1 MSETL
6 RAVVYVAGHLSDIGL
21 WRDRCLTHCV
31 TRGYE
36 IAAVVTGSLA
46 AWIQVQQMIADDEAS
61 VIVTSSLEDLPLG
74 RLPRLEEA
82 GTPVRHE
89 IGDII
94 PTMRRAKRTRH
105 RSSDGGIPH
114 LRSR

>member
-1 MSETL
+1 MAETL
-6 RAVVYVAGHLSDIGL
+6 RAIVYLGSHLADLAI

-36 IAAVVTGSLA
+36 IAAVVTGALP
-46 AWIQVQQMIADDEAS
+46 AWIQVQQMVADDEAN
-61 VIVTSSLEDLPLG
+61 VIVTSSLDDLPIG

-82 GTPVRHE
+82 GTPARQVPGVVPAE
-89 IGDII
+89 
-94 PTMRRAKRTRH
+94 RRARRTRH
-105 RSSDGGIPH
+105 RKPDGGVPH

>member
-1 MSETL
+1 MSDTL
-6 RAVVYVAGHLSDIGL
+6 RAVIYIASHLSDRSL
-21 WRDRCLTHCV
+21 WRDRCLTHCIV
-31 TRGYE
+31 HGYE

-61 VIVTSSLEDLPLG
+61 VIVTSSLDDLPIG

-82 GTPVRHE
+82 GTPIRQTPGVV
-89 IGDII
+89 
-94 PTMRRAKRTRH
+94 PTERRARRTRH